1 MKFLGKAVAV
11 ALVIVSVGSFSN
23 RSVSADETH
32 QAKLDEIRTQMETL
46 EAVKVENEQLFET
59 RRNDIESIG
68 QSIVSYQERI
78 RVLELEHDSLIE
90 RLDLLEELIP
100 SNILQAAVL
109 TLARAFVVLE
119 ESEVEALI
127 QGDTDVFQKYED
139 HYIHQDNYYVIKE
152 ALLDKK
158 ERVEDSIH
166 QLKILI
172 DNKQK
177 KKDDFSL
184 EVSKAQRAFE
194 ETAVTLTSLSAEKNT
209 IEEQIRKEE
218 EVRKSTTFI
227 WPTSGRLTSP
237 FGYRIHPIYKTR
249 RMHTGIDLANSSG
262 TNIVA
267 SQNGKVTFAGRQGT
281 YGKLIIV
288 RHANGMETAYAH
300 LSRISVSVG
309 QTVSQGQSI
318 GKMGSTGASTGSHL
332 HFEMRKN
339 GTVVNPMNYL
349 K

>member
-1 MKFLGKAVAV
+1 M
-11 ALVIVSVGSFSN
+11 
-23 RSVSADETH
+23 
-32 QAKLDEIRTQMETL
+32 
-46 EAVKVENEQLFET
+46 
-59 RRNDIESIG
+59 
-68 QSIVSYQERI
+68 
-78 RVLELEHDSLIE
+78 
-90 RLDLLEELIP
+90 
-100 SNILQAAVL
+100 
-109 TLARAFVVLE
+109 
-119 ESEVEALI
+119 
-127 QGDTDVFQKYED
+127 
-139 HYIHQDNYYVIKE
+139 
-152 ALLDKK
+152 
-158 ERVEDSIH
+158 
-166 QLKILI
+166 
-172 DNKQK
+172 
-177 KKDDFSL
+177 
-184 EVSKAQRAFE
+184 
-194 ETAVTLTSLSAEKNT
+194 TLTSLSAEKNT

-237 FGYRIHPIYKTR
+237 FGYRIHPVYKTR

-318 GKMGSTGASTGSHL
+318 GKMGNTGASTGSHL
-332 HFEMRKN
+332 HFEVRKN
-339 GTVVNPMNYL
+339 GTAVNPMNYL